1 MYVTF
6 AYFQS
11 ILFITSVFISAAVV
25 STTEDSFGNEEKIST
40 MSNCGP
46 LCPESV
52 KVNDI
57 PSEWDNKKSG
67 ETESRLR
74 RSPIPIPTPPTP
86 PAPLQEFGMDAWE
99 DRTTY
104 DVVLLDSG
112 RSNGREILLRELED
126 VSKTMPLPLPLPLR
140 RLLKGAIYI

>member
-1 MYVTF
+1 MTF
-6 AYFQS
+6 DYFQS
-11 ILFITSVFISAAVV
+11 ILFITSVFISAAAV
-25 STTEDSFGNEEKIST
+25 STTEDPFGNEEISPT
-40 MSNCGP
+40 SNCGP

-57 PSEWDNKKSG
+57 PSGGDNKKSG

-86 PAPLQEFGMDAWE
+86 PSPLQGFGMDAWE

>member
-1 MYVTF
+1 MTL

-11 ILFITSVFISAAVV
+11 ILFITTVFISARAV
-25 STTEDSFGNEEKIST
+25 STTEDSFGNEKIST

-57 PSEWDNKKSG
+57 PSGWDNKKSG

-86 PAPLQEFGMDAWE
+86 PSPLQGFGLDAWE

>member
-1 MYVTF
+1 MTF

-25 STTEDSFGNEEKIST
+25 STTEDSIGDEEISAK
-40 MSNCGP
+40 SNCGP

-57 PSEWDNKKSG
+57 PSEWDNKKRG

-86 PAPLQEFGMDAWE
+86 PSPLQGFGMDAWE

-112 RSNGREILLRELED
+112 RANGREILLRELED

-140 RLLKGAIYI
+140 RLLKGTIHI

>member
-1 MYVTF
+1 MTF

-25 STTEDSFGNEEKIST
+25 STTEDSFGNEEIST
-40 MSNCGP
+40 TSNCRP

-57 PSEWDNKKSG
+57 PSGGDNKKSG

-86 PAPLQEFGMDAWE
+86 PSPLQGFGMDAWE

>member
-11 ILFITSVFISAAVV
+11 ILFVTTVFMSAAAV
-25 STTEDSFGNEEKIST
+25 STTEDPFGNEKIST
-40 MSNCGP
+40 ISNCGP

-57 PSEWDNKKSG
+57 PSEWDNRKSG
-67 ETESRLR
+67 ETESRPR

-140 RLLKGAIYI
+140 RLLKGIIHI